1 MIIYTTAVRCYN
13 ILNFH
18 IFSLS
23 LSLSCVS
30 TAGDLSI
37 TFFSSLAQFKN
48 KRPQQKLIYGEPG
61 KIRCT
66 AEGFPRPQFEWSKN
80 NSPLLE
86 DDRFTQLSDGSLQ
99 IDTVGRED
107 NGAYKCSIKQT
118 KGSERITVY
127 FQDISVS
134 VVGG

>member
-48 KRPQQKLIYGEPG
+48 KRPQQKLIYGKPG
-61 KIRCT
+61 KISCT
-66 AEGFPRPQFEWSKN
+66 AEGNPHPQFEWKKN
-80 NSPLLE
+80 NTPLLE
-86 DDRFTQLSDGSLQ
+86 NDRFKQLSDGSLQ

-107 NGAYKCSIKQT
+107 NGTYECSIKQT

-134 VVGG
+134 VIGG